1 MEKITSYLG
10 LFALLIY
17 AYLIDYGISF
27 LQMEGIQ
34 SFVLTPYLAG
44 NFVANLLL
52 AIGVL
57 GLFWLLQ
64 IKRLMNRITGL
75 VFILFGL
82 IVMSYPLVAGKI
94 PGLMS
99 ILHTSLLEID
109 SKLSITSAFVVIM
122 GLWGLFSPNQSSII
136 KSN

>member
-10 LFALLIY
+10 LFALVIY
-17 AYLIDYGISF
+17 AYLLDYGISF
-27 LQMEGIQ
+27 LRMEGIQ
-34 SFVLTPYLAG
+34 SFVLTPYLVG

-57 GLFWLLQ
+57 GFFWLLQ
-64 IKRLMNRITGL
+64 IKRLINRITSL

-82 IVMSYPLVAGKI
+82 IVMSTPLVAGKI
-94 PGLMS
+94 PGLIS

-122 GLWGLFSPNQSSII
+122 GLWGLFSPNQSSLNR
-136 KSN
+136 SN